1 MPNYTIPTETE
12 LKSIIG
18 IGLLVGGIPGYEN
31 YTMFELAT
39 SLVDIAEGI
48 PPKIDLSSAV
58 SVLLNPAGPMAKYSA
73 LVDSM
78 GGIAGITIMLK
89 RLLPELDHG
98 MGIHADMRPII
109 LLLTALGAIM
119 VMLRFYSRHLFLRN
133 GMDDWAIL
141 IAVVSLAMNDG
152 IDTTPIANKLNLTD
166 IEYYNFGTSFL
177 CVLFS

>member
-1 MPNYTIPTETE
+1 MSNHTIPTETE

-18 IGLLVGGIPGYEN
+18 IGLIVGSIPGFTN
-31 YTMFELAT
+31 YTMFELAS

-58 SVLLNPAGPMAKYSA
+58 SVLLDPSGPMAKYSA

-78 GGIAGITIMLK
+78 GGIAGITVMLK
-89 RLLPELDHG
+89 KLLPELDHG

-109 LLLTALGAIM
+109 LLLTALGGIM

-141 IAVVSLAMNDG
+141 IAVVGLDINFLIG
-152 IDTTPIANKLNLTD
+152 IVAVAN
-166 IEYYNFGTSFL
+166 
-177 CVLFS
+177 